1 MTTAK
6 EIFYIWIVRMIILG
20 KYFTGKIP
28 FEKVIITPT
37 ILDEK
42 GRKMSKSLGNGL
54 DPVVAIDQ
62 FSSDSLRLAMLGG
75 MIPNRNMKMGGKLAE
90 NIMQKY
96 RNFGNKIWNVARFL
110 EGKEGEKKQDFDIK

>member
-1 MTTAK
+1 
-6 EIFYIWIVRMIILG
+6 
-20 KYFTGKIP
+20 
-28 FEKVIITPT
+28 
-37 ILDEK
+37 LDEK